1 MEIEIIEERENP
13 LFRRI
18 ELAAQI
24 SHENAATP
32 TREAFRKRIA
42 ALKNAELNTVV
53 VRSIESTFGMP
64 QSKAIVHIYKT
75 SDILLK
81 TEATYV
87 LKRNNLISDEDAGE

>member
-1 MEIEIIEERENP
+1 MEKIVEEKENP

-24 SHENAATP
+24 SHEKAATP

-42 ALKNAELNTVV
+42 ALKNAELSTVV

-64 QSKAIVHIYKT
+64 QSKAIVHIYET
-75 SDILLK
+75 ADLVLK

-87 LKRNNLISDEDAGE
+87 LKRNSLIEDEDAGE